1 MTDQEFLW
9 WIHERLVKVHGE
21 LEVVDY
27 MHHLRHIIIDI
38 DPKHKT
44 PNLVRC
50 DTDPDLMR
58 KRFESSGRHG

>member
-21 LEVVDY
+21 LEMVDY

-38 DPKHKT
+38 DPKQKSSRI
-44 PNLVRC
+44 VRG
-50 DTDPDLMR
+50 DTDPNLMR
-58 KRFESSGRHG
+58 KMFV